1 MEKIKIDFLEMMIEY
16 IPRICSALE
25 KIADKLT
32 NNGGKNENKQK

>member
-1 MEKIKIDFLEMMIEY
+1 MEKIKYDFLEMMIEY

-32 NNGGKNENKQK
+32 NNGGEKK